1 MNDQP
6 IAHLLQLY
14 FNGSITPEQKEILAG
29 WIQEHGGT
37 EQFEQLMQQSWRQF
51 QPAEAVAGDKA
62 GEWWQHILAEANAA
76 KTITMETKPRGAW
89 MRWAAAAVLLF
100 AVGGLWLVVG
110 RRGADNPPVVKT
122 PVIHDVLPPAASK
135 AVLTLANGQQITLDS
150 AANGTL
156 ALQGATNVVKLA
168 DGELKYS
175 RESGVGSRE
184 SMQYNTLSVP
194 AGSRITGITLSDG
207 TRVLLNAASSITYPV
222 AFTGAV
228 RKVNMTGE
236 VYFEVA
242 SLALTLPTGREGT
255 RDNSPASY
263 GKVPF
268 IVNVNGKQEVEVLGT
283 HFNINAYDDEENIK
297 TTLLEG
303 KVKVS
308 ATQPQTSNYKPQ
320 KVLQPGEQAQLTTNN
335 TRPAAGG
342 ELQTTNNIDIDEV
355 MAWKKGMF
363 LYKGTDIKTI
373 MREVARTYNVGITY
387 ESVSN
392 EKFYAEVSRNTNV
405 SNLLKM
411 LELTG
416 DVHFKVQG
424 NQVTVLK

>member
-37 EQFEQLMQQSWRQF
+37 EQFEQLMQQSWQQF
-51 QPAEAVAGDKA
+51 QPAGVVAGDKA
-62 GEWWQHILAEANAA
+62 GEWLQHILAEANAA

-100 AVGGLWLVVG
+100 VVFGLWFMVG
-110 RRGADNPPVVKT
+110 RRGGDAPKVAETTAV
-122 PVIHDVLPPAASK
+122 HDVPPPAVSK
-135 AVLTLANGQQITLDS
+135 AVLTLANGQQIVLDS
-150 AANGTL
+150 AANGSL
-156 ALQGATNVVKLA
+156 AVQGATNVSKLS
-168 DGELKYS
+168 DGELRYS
-175 RESGVGSRE
+175 RESIVDSRKPI
-184 SMQYNTLSVP
+184 QYNTLTVP

-222 AFTGAV
+222 AFTGAE
-228 RKVNMTGE
+228 RKVSMTGE

-242 SLALTLPTGREGT
+242 PVVSAVE
-255 RDNSPASY
+255 PARGNPERSRRI
-263 GKVPF
+263 PF
-268 IVNVNGKQEVEVLGT
+268 MVNINGKAEVEVLGT
-283 HFNINAYDDEENIK
+283 HFNVNAYDDEAAIK

-303 KVKVS
+303 SVRLTRN
-308 ATQPQTSNYKPQ
+308 AERIT
-320 KVLQPGEQAQLTTNN
+320 LQPGEQVVAAAHSPLTIHHS
-335 TRPAAGG
+335 PD
-342 ELQTTNNIDIDEV
+342 LDEV

-416 DVHFKVQG
+416 EVHFKVQG

>member
-37 EQFEQLMQQSWRQF
+37 EQFEQLMQQSWQQF
-51 QPAEAVAGDKA
+51 QPAGVVAGDKA
-62 GEWWQHILAEANAA
+62 GEWLQHILAEANAA

-100 AVGGLWLVVG
+100 VVFGLWFMVG
-110 RRGADNPPVVKT
+110 RRGGDAPKVAETTAV
-122 PVIHDVLPPAASK
+122 HDVPPPAVSK
-135 AVLTLANGQQITLDS
+135 AVLTLANGQQIVLDS
-150 AANGTL
+150 AANGSL
-156 ALQGATNVVKLA
+156 AVQGATNVSKLS
-168 DGELKYS
+168 DGELRYS
-175 RESGVGSRE
+175 RESGVDSRE

-222 AFTGAV
+222 AFTGAE
-228 RKVNMTGE
+228 RKVSMTGE

-242 SLALTLPTGREGT
+242 PVVSAVE
-255 RDNSPASY
+255 PARGNPERSRRI
-263 GKVPF
+263 PF
-268 IVNVNGKQEVEVLGT
+268 MVNINGKAEVEVLGT
-283 HFNINAYDDEENIK
+283 HFNVNAYDDEAAIK

-303 KVKVS
+303 SVRVTRN
-308 ATQPQTSNYKPQ
+308 AERIT
-320 KVLQPGEQAQLTTNN
+320 LQPGEQVVAAAHSPLT
-335 TRPAAGG
+335 
-342 ELQTTNNIDIDEV
+342 IDHSPDLDEV

-416 DVHFKVQG
+416 EVHFKVQG